1 MKKVIFR
8 IIEIFAIM
16 LILLILAVDLIL
28 IVKSNKNKDEI
39 PSVFGYKLFIVMSGS
54 MQSRINIGD
63 LVVIQEVDSDILQ
76 KDDIIAFRDEK
87 NKVTTHRIMEVI
99 EENGKKSFI
108 TKGDSNLTNDKEQT
122 NKDNLEGKMIMNIPK
137 LGHFILFIQKP
148 LGIVLILF
156 TILVVVAC
164 VYMMETLSERENIR
178 IKKEYMREFEKFMK
192 QKEEEDSKK

>member
-1 MKKVIFR
+1 MKKFILR
-8 IIEIFAIM
+8 TIEIVAIM

-28 IVKSNKNKDEI
+28 VVKSNKNRDEI

-63 LVVIQEVDSDILQ
+63 LVIIQEVDSETLQ

-87 NKVTTHRIMEVI
+87 DKVTTHRIMEVI
-99 EENGKKSFI
+99 EENGEKSFI
-108 TKGDSNLTNDKEQT
+108 TKGDSNLTNDKKQT

-148 LGIVLILF
+148 LGVILILF

-164 VYMMETLSERENIR
+164 VYMMESLSERENIR

>member
-16 LILLILAVDLIL
+16 LILVILAVDLIL
-28 IVKSNKNKDEI
+28 VVKSNKNKDEI

-63 LVVIQEVDSDILQ
+63 LVIIQEVDSDILQ

-87 NKVTTHRIMEVI
+87 NKVTTHRIVDVL
-99 EENGKKSFI
+99 EENGEKSFI

-148 LGIVLILF
+148 LGVVLILF